1 MAGVQTNWGLVE
13 ERRGDLERAA
23 RLLDAGGA
31 LVARAA
37 AAALRGLGGDRAGG
51 RCATRARRRG
61 RRPDGR
67 SQRPRER
74 AARAARTRA
83 AERYLATK
91 APLSECKDARFVA
104 WPTTPHPSGDTHDH
118 HSHAGRRRDRRAA
131 RGASGAPC
139 SPPAT
144 TATTRPA
151 RSGTAMF
158 DDVHPALVVR
168 CAGTA
173 DVMRAIELARSEGLE
188 IAVRGGSHSIPG
200 FSTTEGVVIDLSMM
214 KGARV
219 DPGTAPRR
227 RPARPAVAGPRRR
240 DAGLRPRRH
249 RRPRLDH
256 RRLGLHPG
264 RRHRLA
270 RAQAGPGL
278 RPPRERRRRH
288 RRRAPRARRRRR
300 RPRAPLGAAR
310 WRRQLRR
317 RHRAGA
323 RAPARRP
330 DGLRR
335 DHGLRRRARGRGL
348 PPSSPTGRPAACPTS
363 SRRSST

>member
-1 MAGVQTNWGLVE
+1 MTTIPTL
-13 ERRGDLERAA
+13 
-23 RLLDAGGA
+23 AGGEIA
-31 LVARAA
+31 ELREAIRGTVFAPGDDGYDEARKIWN
-37 AAALRGLGGDRAGG
+37 G
-51 RCATRARRRG
+51 
-61 RRPDGR
+61 
-67 SQRPRER
+67 
-74 AARAARTRA
+74 
-83 AERYLATK
+83 
-91 APLSECKDARFVA
+91 
-104 WPTTPHPSGDTHDH
+104 
-118 HSHAGRRRDRRAA
+118 
-131 RGASGAPC
+131 
-139 SPPAT
+139 
-144 TATTRPA
+144 
-151 RSGTAMF
+151 MF

-200 FSTTEGVVIDLSMM
+200 FSTTEGIVIDLLDDE
-214 KGARV
+214 GR
-219 DPGTAPRR
+219 PRRPRHAPRG

-240 DAGLRPRRH
+240 DAGLRARRD

-256 RRLGLHPG
+256 RRLGLHAR

-288 RRRAPRARRRRR
+288 RRRPPRARRRRR

-323 RAPARRP
+323 RAPAGGP

-335 DHGLRRRARGRGL
+335 DHGLRRRPRGRRL
-348 PPSSPTGRPAACPTS
+348 PPSTPTGPPAACPTS
-363 SRRSST
+363 